1 VAGTVA
7 FEVLPVLLLGPVAG
21 MIVDRYPRRTLTV
34 AADLVRAVLAVLL
47 AVVGDSVAVAY
58 GVAFG
63 LSVFT
68 QVFNPAASATVPDVV
83 EADQLVEANAAL
95 WTVAVLVQIVMAP
108 LAGTLIALYGT
119 GLAFTLNAASYVVSA
134 ALLARL
140 RAGRSPATRAH
151 RGWRGV
157 LEGVRAVRAHPLLGR
172 LAVVQVL
179 VALSAGA
186 TSGLLVMLAAE
197 QLGVGPSGFG
207 LLLGA
212 IGVGAA
218 GGPLLLSRYIRPG
231 DRRWL
236 FGPYAVRGAVDL
248 TLAGTSSPAVAL
260 PALAL
265 YGVGT
270 STGMVAYQSTL
281 QREVPSELRGRP
293 LPSMTCSGM
302 GRGWYPWG

>member
-1 VAGTVA
+1 
-7 FEVLPVLLLGPVAG
+7 
-21 MIVDRYPRRTLTV
+21 
-34 AADLVRAVLAVLL
+34 
-47 AVVGDSVAVAY
+47 
-58 GVAFG
+58 
-63 LSVFT
+63 
-68 QVFNPAASATVPDVV
+68 
-83 EADQLVEANAAL
+83 
-95 WTVAVLVQIVMAP
+95 
-108 LAGTLIALYGT
+108 
-119 GLAFTLNAASYVVSA
+119 
-134 ALLARL
+134 
-140 RAGRSPATRAH
+140 
-151 RGWRGV
+151 
-157 LEGVRAVRAHPLLGR
+157 VRAHPLLAR

-179 VALSAGA
+179 AALSAGA

-218 GGPLLLSRYIRPG
+218 GGPLLLRRYIRPG

-248 TLAGTSSPAVAL
+248 TLAATSSPVVAL

-281 QREVPSELRGRP
+281 QREVPSELRGRAFA
-293 LPSMTCSGM
+293 LYDVLWNGARLVSLGLGGLLADTIGLRAVYLV
-302 GRGWYPWG
+302 GGLLLLAAFAVGAVRFARR